1 MTLFLKNHKRQGG
14 DIEKMNFQASILF
27 GSHVKW

>member
-14 DIEKMNFQASILF
+14 YMEKMDSQVSILF
-27 GSHVKW
+27 GSHVQR